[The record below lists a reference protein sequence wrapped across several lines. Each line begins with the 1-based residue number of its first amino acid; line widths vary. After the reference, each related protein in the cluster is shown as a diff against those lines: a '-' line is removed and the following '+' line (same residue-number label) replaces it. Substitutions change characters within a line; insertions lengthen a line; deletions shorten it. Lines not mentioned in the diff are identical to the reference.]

1 MARKLHAGR
10 PGGSQLN
17 ARTRAHTVRKVASS
31 VPFKHEYE
39 RFFLF
44 FSKQN
49 EIGWSLCPP
58 PHLPPRNRLR
68 PKIASSDGTRS
79 PDAIKVAQIINARTA
94 LVPEHSQRSQAHLHG
109 GRGAVSSGLS
119 VCGRLG

>member
-49 EIGWSLCPP
+49 EIGWSAFT
-58 PHLPPRNRLR
+58 PRHTCLLAIGFVPKLLR
-68 PKIASSDGTRS
+68 PTEPVPPTPSRSRRSSMPELLLYPNTRS
-79 PDAIKVAQIINARTA
+79 GAKHIYTEEEV
-94 LVPEHSQRSQAHLHG
+94 RSH
-109 GRGAVSSGLS
+109 RG
-119 VCGRLG
+119 